1 MCNFNDKGKKKF
13 RKVNQIHIFFIRN
26 TFISNIRDFKKGFF
40 FIYSLIMETK
50 TNDNFRL
57 EQDLTTRKHSGY
69 GFKLIDVSTD
79 FDKFTK
85 KLEKLNRL
93 LKSGNQVTWDGYAK
107 RARLNFE
114 KAKSNPADSAPK
126 DLQTVSLRLSCLQIN
141 T

>member
-1 MCNFNDKGKKKF
+1 
-13 RKVNQIHIFFIRN
+13 
-26 TFISNIRDFKKGFF
+26 
-40 FIYSLIMETK
+40 METK

-93 LKSGNQVTWDGYAK
+93 LKSGN
-107 RARLNFE
+107 
-114 KAKSNPADSAPK
+114 
-126 DLQTVSLRLSCLQIN
+126 
-141 T
+141 